1 MPKIDYRFDRAKAAT
16 QATKAMAVIDRA
28 GLIDSVGTNRAY
40 KTCLTHTAQWIK
52 DNRLGDLRHLTR
64 ETALQYLTERSAGIA
79 QKTLDQERQAIQ
91 AHLHATR
98 VLEAKE
104 TLPVIKSQ
112 LQTTLEHRA
121 YTPAQVALVA
131 AAQNARNGLST
142 EIAYAAGLRAHELLT
157 IRPIAEQ
164 PADVRRYAD
173 GSIKSLESKWQGRS
187 EGVAYT
193 VVGKGGLTRE
203 VRLPEPLASRLEAHR
218 LTEPVRVQD
227 RGVFY
232 QQHYDIAGGQKWS
245 NSFSAA
251 SNRALGWSTG
261 AHGLRHSYA
270 QERMTELQKVCPYEK
285 ALETVS
291 QEMGHFRPDITTTYL
306 R

>member
-1 MPKIDYRFDRAKAAT
+1 MPKIDYRFDRAKAST

-91 AHLHATR
+91 AHLHATG
-98 VLEAKE
+98 VLAPKE
-104 TLPVIKSQ
+104 TLPVIKSEIE
-112 LQTTLEHRA
+112 TKLEHRA
-121 YTPAQVALVA
+121 YTPDQVAMVA
-131 AAQNARNGLST
+131 AAQNEKNGFATQL
-142 EIAYAAGLRAHELLT
+142 AYAAGLRAHELLT
-157 IRPIAEQ
+157 LRPLAEQ
-164 PADVRRYAD
+164 PADVRRYSD
-173 GSIKSLESKWQGRS
+173 GSVKSLDSKWQGRS
-187 EGVAYT
+187 EGVAYS

-203 VRLPEPLASRLEAHR
+203 VRIPEALAERLEAHR
-218 LTEPVRVQD
+218 LAEPVRVHD
-227 RGVFY
+227 RGIFY
-232 QQHYDIAGGQKWS
+232 QQHYDVAGGQRWS

-251 SNRALGWSTG
+251 SNRVLGWSTG

-270 QERMTELQKVCPYEK
+270 QERLAELSRICPYEI

>member
-1 MPKIDYRFDRAKAAT
+1 MPKISYRFDRAKAET

-52 DNRLGDLRHLTR
+52 DNKLGDLRHLTR
-64 ETALQYLTERSAGIA
+64 DIALQYLSVRSADVA

-91 AHLHATR
+91 AHLHATG
-98 VLEAKE
+98 VLAPKE
-104 TLPVIKSQ
+104 TLPVLKSQ
-112 LQTTLEHRA
+112 IQTTLEHRA
-121 YTPAQVALVA
+121 YTPAQVELVA
-131 AAQNARNGLST
+131 AAQNARNALST
-142 EIAYAAGLRAHELLT
+142 EIAHAAGLRAHELLT

-164 PADVRRYAD
+164 PADVRYYAD
-173 GSIKSLESKWQGRS
+173 GSVKSLDSKWEGRTA
-187 EGVAYT
+187 GVAYT

-203 VRLPEPLASRLEAHR
+203 IRLPEPLATRLEAHR
-218 LTEPVRVQD
+218 LAEPVRVQD

-270 QERMTELQKVCPYEK
+270 QERMTELQQVCPYEK